1 MKNNMNIMRTTITAL
16 AIALMP
22 LSMAAQKVK
31 QLTILHTN
39 DTHSCILP
47 VSKNLADTTLAG
59 RGGFARRVAVLNEER
74 KKDPDLLYFDSGDF
88 SQGSAYYTMF

>member
-47 VSKNLADTTLAG
+47 VKRILPIPHWLAE
-59 RGGFARRVAVLNEER
+59 VVSHVVW
-74 KKDPDLLYFDSGDF
+74 LY
-88 SQGSAYYTMF
+88 